1 MLDLKPLTVPELLRL
16 HAVVLDELRHREILR
31 SSNGPAGDYAEVLFS
46 RGFGWT
52 LQNNSSSG
60 FDAIDGDG
68 LRYQI
73 KCRRLTPQNGSRQ
86 LSAIRKLAE
95 RPFDV
100 LAAVL
105 LDESFRVKRGA
116 LIPIDIVLQEA
127 KFTQHTNS
135 SRFLLRDAIWTLPGV
150 RDVTAELKAA
160 EDTM

>member
-46 RGFGWT
+46 RAFGWA

-73 KCRRLTPQNGSRQ
+73 KCRRLTPHNSSRQ
-86 LSAIRKLAE
+86 LSAIRKLTE

-116 LIPIDIVLQEA
+116 LIPIDIVGQEA

-160 EDTM
+160 EGTM